1 MFIIVIEGLSLVG
14 KTTLCENLLRYYE
27 KAGKVCRFCRHGHL
41 TSNTTAISY
50 YKQAIMAYNSWQL
63 QNAVELSINS
73 IQTDY
78 FDFCSSDILKQH
90 IDIIFLDRHFIS
102 QYVVA
107 EYFNINTKVT
117 FCKPEH
123 YFEFLLTAN
132 YPELLRRASIRK
144 NNHSKLTDYTLSS
157 SHIHKEF
164 EDLYKKYI
172 LLNNPP
178 EHIIENDDFGGFKAI
193 VPLIDNL
200 IER

>member
-1 MFIIVIEGLSLVG
+1 MVMIVIEGLSLVG
-14 KTTLCENLLRYYE
+14 KTTLCKHLLQYYE
-27 KAGKVCRFCRHGHL
+27 KSGKICRFCQHGHL
-41 TSNTTAISY
+41 TANTKAISY
-50 YKQAIMAYNSWQL
+50 YKQAITAYNSWQL

-73 IQTDY
+73 LQTDY
-78 FDFCSSDILKQH
+78 FDFCSSNILKQH

-107 EYFNINTKVT
+107 DYFNINTEVT

-123 YFEFLLTAN
+123 YFEFLLTTN
-132 YPELLRRASIRK
+132 YTELLRRASIRK

-157 SHIHKEF
+157 SYVHKEF

-178 EHIIENDDFGGFKAI
+178 EHIIENDDFRGFKAI

-200 IER
+200 I